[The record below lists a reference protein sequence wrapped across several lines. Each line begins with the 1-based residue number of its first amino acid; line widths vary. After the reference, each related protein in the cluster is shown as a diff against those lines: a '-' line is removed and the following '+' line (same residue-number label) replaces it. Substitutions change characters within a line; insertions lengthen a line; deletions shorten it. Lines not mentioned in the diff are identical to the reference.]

1 MNLPN
6 PTDRCSLHR
15 SRPRPGL
22 CVAITCWLLAATACA
37 LPSSLK
43 TGDRIDDTR
52 QRLGP
57 PAIEHAT
64 ADGGRRLLYP
74 VGLQTFALEFDP
86 QGRLLRS
93 ENVRDEAHFARIA
106 AGMNREQ
113 VRQQLGE
120 PTRVWGV
127 RYRDQTVWSYS
138 FEGPFCLQFHVG
150 LTPQGVVDDTSYGP
164 DPRCERQRFFP
175 F

>member
-1 MNLPN
+1 MNSPK
-6 PTDRCSLHR
+6 PASRVDRRHAR
-15 SRPRPGL
+15 TRPVL
-22 CVAITCWLLAATACA
+22 CALLACWLLAATACA
-37 LPSSLK
+37 LPSSLES
-43 TGDRIDDTR
+43 GDRLDDTR
-52 QRLGP
+52 QRLGA

-64 ADGGRRLLYP
+64 PDGGRRLLYP
-74 VGLQTFALEFDP
+74 VGLQTYALEFDP

-106 AGMNREQ
+106 AGMSREQ
-113 VRQQLGE
+113 VRLQLGE
-120 PTRVWGV
+120 PSRVWAV

-164 DPRCERQRFFP
+164 DPRCERQHFFP